1 MVGKVK
7 QLLLVEESERRLSS
21 SLSCSSLP
29 PPPPLSLVFCSL
41 CAFSLCY
48 SYFFSRYSG
57 WKSLFDAE
65 LLADPVIKANFNR
78 ALSLMDHA
86 SHGTLIPGM
95 RENMVYFTTSER
107 RCALLSL
114 SLSYLYSASTRPS
127 FF

>member
-1 MVGKVK
+1 MLKNLNGDY
-7 QLLLVEESERRLSS
+7 LPPSLTPSPHL
-21 SLSCSSLP
+21 SLSHSFFALFVP
-29 PPPPLSLVFCSL
+29 FL
-41 CAFSLCY
+41 CVILIS
-48 SYFFSRYSG
+48 FFRYSG

-65 LLADPVIKANFNR
+65 LLADPVIKSNFNR

-114 SLSYLYSASTRPS
+114 LSV
-127 FF
+127 F